1 MIIEHYLGQPVLE
14 FKLDK
19 NLIDKINEKM
29 DQEIL
34 QNKYIN
40 AVPFLSGKIKKEYK
54 INHFF
59 NNQEIAKGIFQN
71 IVKYTEMY
79 NFDRAFYLKEI
90 ILDSAWIN
98 DQKEGEYQI
107 IHKHSG
113 QLSIGLSTI
122 IFLKVPDFGE
132 EYTHEEQPMNGRTS
146 LVSNG
151 GGLFNNSNITINP
164 NVGDMY
170 VFPYDVQHVV
180 YPFKGNGT
188 RRSMSLNIDL
198 YYTKNKE

>member
-1 MIIEHYLGQPVLE
+1 MIEHYFGQPFLQ
-14 FKLDK
+14 FKLNK
-19 NLIDKINEKM
+19 NLINKINKKM
-29 DQEIL
+29 DEEIL
-34 QNKYIN
+34 KNNYTN
-40 AVPFLSGKIKKEYK
+40 AVPFLSGKIKKEYR

-59 NNQEIAKGIFQN
+59 NEQEIAKDIFKN

-79 NFDRAFYLKEI
+79 NFDTAFKLVEV

-113 QLSIGLSTI
+113 RLSIGLSVI
-122 IFLKVPDFGE
+122 IFLKIPNFGK
-132 EYTHEEQPMNGRTS
+132 EYTHEEQPMNGRTT
-146 LVSNG
+146 LISNS
-151 GGLFNNSNITINP
+151 GGLFNKSNYTINP
-164 NVGDMY
+164 SVGDMY

-188 RRSMSLNIDL
+188 RRSMSLNVDL
-198 YYTKNKE
+198 YYKK

>member
-1 MIIEHYLGQPVLE
+1 MIEHYLGQPVLE
-14 FKLDK
+14 FELNE
-19 NLIDKINEKM
+19 NLINDINEKM
-29 DQEIL
+29 DKEIEE
-34 QNKYIN
+34 KKTIN
-40 AVPFLSGKIKKEYK
+40 AVPMLSGKIKKEYK

-59 NNQEIAKGIFQN
+59 NSVELSKDIFQN
-71 IVKYTEMY
+71 IVKYTQLF
-79 NFDRAFYLKEI
+79 NFDRAFNLKDV

-98 DQKEGEYQI
+98 DQREGEYQI

-113 QLSIGLSTI
+113 QLPIGLSCI

-146 LVSNG
+146 LVSNS

-164 NVGDMY
+164 KVGSMF
-170 VFPYDVQHVV
+170 VFPYDIQHVV
-180 YPFKGNGT
+180 YPFRGKGI

-198 YYTKNKE
+198 HYKK

>member
-1 MIIEHYLGQPVLE
+1 MITEHYLGQPILE

-40 AVPFLSGKIKKEYK
+40 AVPFLSGKIKKEY
-54 INHFF
+54 IISHFF
-59 NNQEIAKGIFQN
+59 SEQEIAKDIFKN

-79 NFDRAFYLKEI
+79 NFDTAFKLKDV

-98 DQKEGEYQI
+98 DQSEGEYQI
-107 IHKHSG
+107 IHRHSG
-113 QLSIGLSTI
+113 QLAIGLSCI

-146 LVSNG
+146 LVSNS

-164 NVGDMY
+164 KVGSMF
-170 VFPYDVQHVV
+170 VFPYDIQHVV
-180 YPFKGNGT
+180 YPFRGKGI

-198 YYTKNKE
+198 HYKK